1 MWLSSSTAEQNSIR
15 YSVMI
20 NDKILNSVIV
30 PGHTDD
36 SSNNHNNNIDNIKMN
51 NLKSIQTK

>member
-1 MWLSSSTAEQNSIR
+1 
-15 YSVMI
+15 MI

>member
-1 MWLSSSTAEQNSIR
+1 
-15 YSVMI
+15 MI
-20 NDKILNSVIV
+20 NDKILKSVIV

-36 SSNNHNNNIDNIKMN
+36 SSNNHKNNKD